1 MSQGKLIVLSAP
13 SGTGKTSV
21 CKELLKRNKNWKFS
35 ISATTRALREGEKD
49 GIDYIQMSNE
59 KFEHCVRFGDFMEWE
74 WVHGNKYGT
83 PIGPLEDALDDGNI
97 MILDIDVKGG
107 ITIMN
112 EFPDETIGIFIEP
125 PGDDLAEQL
134 EKLEERLSHRGNE
147 PSKLIKQRLKRFP
160 LEIEYKDNFQFQ
172 FINDEL
178 NQTVKDIEI
187 IIKENIE

>member
-83 PIGPLEDALDDGNI
+83 PIGPLEDALDDGNV
-97 MILDIDVKGG
+97 MLLDIDVKGG
-107 ITIMN
+107 VNIMN

-134 EKLEERLSHRGNE
+134 EKLEERLSLRGNE

-160 LEIEYKDNFQFQ
+160 LEIEYKDNFKFQ
-172 FINDEL
+172 FINDNL
-178 NQTVKDIEI
+178 KDTVKEIEK
-187 IIKENIE
+187 IIKENIN